1 MNTLGITTERQQLKK
16 NADSS
21 SLRRGKYYSFLQI
34 RFFRRISRGY
44 FVGSMTSHIYIVYTY
59 LNHILKTLMCVVQC
73 VVC

>member
-1 MNTLGITTERQQLKK
+1 MNTLGITAERQQLKK

-44 FVGSMTSHIYIVYTY
+44 FVGSMTSHIYTY
-59 LNHILKTLMCVVQC
+59 LNHILKTLICVVQC